1 MTLTVC
7 TTYVSKLFGHTPVLI
22 VNKITNFRFT
32 RVLRAYIF
40 MTALGVVGIDAGN
53 AVKPVTLN
61 TPPPPLTHGRG
72 HHPCP
77 VSDGLYDS
85 NRPKTPNRK

>member
-61 TPPPPLTHGRG
+61 TLPL
-72 HHPCP
+72 
-77 VSDGLYDS
+77 
-85 NRPKTPNRK
+85 